1 MADSSQM
8 AGLGPGGE
16 VGTARQ
22 VRAPGRLLPG
32 LRDIALQRRG
42 QHPWVPAAS
51 PIVAQALCDLAPTD
65 PSSLKCPLRRPSSG
79 GSNSVRQLGAGPS
92 SPLGRPDAAHR
103 VPPCVPLTGRCSRPF
118 AGPSVYP
125 FVAFHLSTRV
135 LSAWSPLCLL
145 RAPCHFRTWQG
156 KGNDD
161 IHTAQSP
168 KASLRGPRGGRS
180 GTRLHHRDLE
190 ALRFCQLVCLLYN
203 LMGERVLA
211 QRADSVTARLGQ
223 RLWIRV
229 DGPKLSLPVTGP
241 GVPHGDLTP

>member
-1 MADSSQM
+1 MRNLRAWERVRVLGRCPDRSTGAGVADSSQM

-118 AGPSVYP
+118 AGPSVP
-125 FVAFHLSTRV
+125 VRCVSPQHTRPV
-135 LSAWSPLCLL
+135 GLVTSLL
-145 RAPCHFRTWQG
+145 APC
-156 KGNDD
+156 
-161 IHTAQSP
+161 
-168 KASLRGPRGGRS
+168 
-180 GTRLHHRDLE
+180 
-190 ALRFCQLVCLLYN
+190 
-203 LMGERVLA
+203 
-211 QRADSVTARLGQ
+211 
-223 RLWIRV
+223 
-229 DGPKLSLPVTGP
+229 SLPFQDVAGKRK
-241 GVPHGDLTP
+241 